1 MKTKKIEID
10 IEVYRW
16 IESNRISFDETE
28 NDILKR
34 VSQRIQRNEDGFVPI
49 NIEENIMNIN
59 EGLFWKGI
67 LLKNGLRLRKLFKG
81 KIYYAEIKNN
91 QIVFNNKKFH
101 SPSAAAI
108 ELTGTSVNGWIFW
121 EYFNQENNEWE
132 ILDNLRNK

>member
-1 MKTKKIEID
+1 MKTKEIEID

-16 IESNRISFDETE
+16 IEANRKSFEETE

-34 VSQRIQRNEDGFVPI
+34 ISKNVQNEDVFIPI
-49 NIEENIMNIN
+49 NIKENIMNIN
-59 EGLFWKGI
+59 EGLFWKDV
-67 LLKNGLRLRKLFKG
+67 LLKNGLKLRKLFKG

-121 EYFNQENNEWE
+121 EYLNTKNNEWQL
-132 ILDNLRNK
+132 LDNLRNK

>member
-1 MKTKKIEID
+1 MEKKKIEID

-16 IESNRISFDETE
+16 IESNRISFNETE

-34 VSQRIQRNEDGFVPI
+34 ISQKIQKNEDVFIPV
-49 NIEENIMNIN
+49 NIEANIMDIN
-59 EGLFWKGI
+59 EGLFWKGV
-67 LLKNGLRLRKLFKG
+67 LLKNGLKLKKSFKG
-81 KIYYAEIKNN
+81 KMHYAEIKHN